1 VSCGA
6 EQARL
11 QRALKSVID
20 SEGNDECSYP
30 SRDSN
35 DRNDG
40 NYGNYSLFSLS
51 SQVTKSDHPFEAGHL
66 RSEIAQPL
74 DQTYVAFRA

>member
-1 VSCGA
+1 
-6 EQARL
+6 
-11 QRALKSVID
+11 
-20 SEGNDECSYP
+20 
-30 SRDSN
+30 
-35 DRNDG
+35 
-40 NYGNYSLFSLS
+40 LFSLS